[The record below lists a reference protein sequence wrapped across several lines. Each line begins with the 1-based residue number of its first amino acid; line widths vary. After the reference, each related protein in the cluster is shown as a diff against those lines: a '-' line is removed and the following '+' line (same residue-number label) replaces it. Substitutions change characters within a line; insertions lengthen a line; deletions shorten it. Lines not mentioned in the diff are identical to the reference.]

1 MKETLAYKG
10 DCEMIRRFREEDID
24 NVMQIW
30 LDANLQAHYFIPK
43 CYWKGHYNMVRD
55 MLPSSEVW
63 VYELENVIL
72 GFVGIVEDHIEGIFV
87 TPQRQSNGIGKVLIE
102 HVKAEHERLSL
113 NVYEKNIKAC
123 GFYLREGFS
132 VEERR
137 LDENTMEFELIME
150 WRGVNDYHS

>member
-1 MKETLAYKG
+1 MKHFSHSNKTIFSKDWNGA
-10 DCEMIRRFREEDID
+10 I
-24 NVMQIW
+24 
-30 LDANLQAHYFIPK
+30 
-43 CYWKGHYNMVRD
+43 
-55 MLPSSEVW
+55 
-63 VYELENVIL
+63 EN
-72 GFVGIVEDHIEGIFV
+72 
-87 TPQRQSNGIGKVLIE
+87 NGIGKVLIE

>member
-1 MKETLAYKG
+1 
-10 DCEMIRRFREEDID
+10 MIRRFREEDID

-150 WRGVNDYHS
+150 WGGVNDYHS